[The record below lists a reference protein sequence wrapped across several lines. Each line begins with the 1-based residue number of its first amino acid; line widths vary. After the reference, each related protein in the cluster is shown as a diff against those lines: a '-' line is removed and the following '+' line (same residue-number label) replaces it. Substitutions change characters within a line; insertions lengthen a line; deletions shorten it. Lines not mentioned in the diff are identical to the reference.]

1 MTDLVIIN
9 PTAHAQI
16 YQGLSND
23 YAAFEPPIWAGMLS
37 LAMKHQG
44 FDVELVDCE
53 GLSIGYEDAARLVKD
68 CRPKLVCIPVYG
80 QQPSA
85 ST

>member
-16 YQGLSND
+16 YQGLSNG

-53 GLSIGYEDAARLVKD
+53 GLSIG
-68 CRPKLVCIPVYG
+68 
-80 QQPSA
+80 
-85 ST
+85 